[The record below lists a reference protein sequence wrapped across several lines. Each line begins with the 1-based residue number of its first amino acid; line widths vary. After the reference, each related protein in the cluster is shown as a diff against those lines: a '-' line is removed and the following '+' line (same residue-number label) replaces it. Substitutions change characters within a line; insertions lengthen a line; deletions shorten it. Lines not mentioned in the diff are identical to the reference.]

1 MALTQVRPAG
11 LIFPTDSILQVKSAT
26 QTAVASFASSSTSTF
41 VDLSGLSVSITPA
54 STDNKILVMFNVNCS
69 QTTTATLHVRIVR
82 DSTAIYIGDA
92 EGSNRIRSSALSRT
106 ASSPYA
112 LELPNLGGMHLDSPS
127 STSAV
132 TYKLQGTLGSTYSG
146 TFYVNRMS
154 NNNSDSDFV
163 GRTASNITVM
173 EIAG

>member
-26 QTAVASFASSSTSTF
+26 QTAVASFTSSSTSDF

-54 STDNKILVMFNVNCS
+54 SSSNKILVMFTVNVS
-69 QTTTATLHVRIVR
+69 QSTTATLHVRIVR

-106 ASSPYA
+106 AASPYS
-112 LELPNLGGMHLDSPS
+112 LETPNLGGMHLDSPS

-146 TFYVNRMS
+146 TFYVNRMGS
-154 NNNSDSDFV
+154 DGNSDFQ
-163 GRTASNITVM
+163 GRPASNITVM

>member
-82 DSTAIYIGDA
+82 DSTA
-92 EGSNRIRSSALSRT
+92 
-106 ASSPYA
+106 
-112 LELPNLGGMHLDSPS
+112 
-127 STSAV
+127 
-132 TYKLQGTLGSTYSG
+132 STYSG

>member
-1 MALTQVRPAG
+1 M
-11 LIFPTDSILQVKSAT
+11 SN
-26 QTAVASFASSSTSTF
+26 
-41 VDLSGLSVSITPA
+41 LSGLSVSITPI
-54 STDNKILVMFNVNCS
+54 STSNKILVMFNVNVS
-69 QTTTATLHVRIVR
+69 QSTTATLHVRIVR

-106 ASSPYA
+106 AASPYG

-146 TFYVNRMS
+146 TFYVNRMT
-154 NNNSDSDFV
+154 NNASDSDFV

>member
-1 MALTQVRPAG
+1 MALTQVRVAG
-11 LIFPTDSILQVKSAT
+11 LDTGPILQVKSAT
-26 QTAVASFASSSTSTF
+26 KTDVSSFSSSSTSTF
-41 VDLSGLSVSITPA
+41 VDLSGLSVSITPI
-54 STDNKILVMFNVNCS
+54 STSNKILVIFNVHCS
-69 QTTTATLHVRIVR
+69 QSTTATLHVRIVR

-106 ASSPYA
+106 SSSPYA

>member
-11 LIFPTDSILQVKSAT
+11 FAFPTDSILQVKSAT
-26 QTAVASFASSSTSTF
+26 QTAVASFTSSSTSTF
-41 VDLSGLSVSITPA
+41 VDLSGLSVAITPA
-54 STDNKILVMFNVNCS
+54 STDNKILVMFNVNVS
-69 QTTTATLHVRIVR
+69 QSTTATLHVRIVR

-106 ASSPYA
+106 ASSPYS
-112 LELPNLGGMHLDSPS
+112 LELPNLGGTHLDSPS
-127 STSAV
+127 STSSV

-146 TFYVNRMS
+146 TFYVNRSS
-154 NNNSDSDFV
+154 NSSDVDYV

-173 EIAG
+173 EIVG

>member
-1 MALTQVRPAG
+1 MALTQVRVAG
-11 LIFPTDSILQVKSAT
+11 LDTGPVLQVKSAT
-26 QTAVASFASSSTSTF
+26 QTAVASFTSSSTSTF
-41 VDLSGLSVSITPA
+41 VDLSGLSVSITPI
-54 STDNKILVMFNVNCS
+54 STSNKILVMFNVNVS
-69 QTTTATLHVRIVR
+69 QSTTATLHVRIVR

-106 ASSPYA
+106 AASPYG

-146 TFYVNRMS
+146 TFYVNRMT
-154 NNNSDSDFV
+154 NNASDSDFV

>member
-26 QTAVASFASSSTSTF
+26 QTAVASFTSSSTSDF

-54 STDNKILVMFNVNCS
+54 SSSNKILVMFTVNVS
-69 QTTTATLHVRIVR
+69 QSTTATLHVRIVR

-106 ASSPYA
+106 AASPYS
-112 LELPNLGGMHLDSPS
+112 LETPNLGGMHLDSPS

-146 TFYVNRMS
+146 TFYVNRMNS
-154 NNNSDSDFV
+154 NSSDSDFV
-163 GRTASNITVM
+163 GRPASNITVM

>member
-1 MALTQVRPAG
+1 
-11 LIFPTDSILQVKSAT
+11 
-26 QTAVASFASSSTSTF
+26 
-41 VDLSGLSVSITPA
+41 
-54 STDNKILVMFNVNCS
+54 
-69 QTTTATLHVRIVR
+69 
-82 DSTAIYIGDA
+82 
-92 EGSNRIRSSALSRT
+92 
-106 ASSPYA
+106 
-112 LELPNLGGMHLDSPS
+112 MHLDSPS
-127 STSAV
+127 STSSV

>member
-11 LIFPTDSILQVKSAT
+11 LIFPTDSVLQVKSAT
-26 QTAVASFASSSTSTF
+26 QTDIASFSSSSTSNF
-41 VDLSGLSVSITPA
+41 VDLSGLSVSITPE
-54 STDNKILVMFNVNCS
+54 STSNKILVMFNVNVAQS
-69 QTTTATLHVRIVR
+69 VAATVHVRLVR

-106 ASSPYA
+106 AATPYDF
-112 LELPNLGGMHLDSPS
+112 EIPNLSGTHLDSPS

-146 TFYVNRMS
+146 TFYVNRMKTDG
-154 NNNSDSDFV
+154 DSDFQ
-163 GRTASNITVM
+163 GRTASSITVM
-173 EIAG
+173 EIVG